1 MREFVSPTGERL
13 QIPPEGERS
22 MLALGW
28 KPVPQPEVK
37 KPARRKATRKE

>member
-28 KPVPQPEVK
+28 KPVEVPEVK
-37 KPARRKATRKE
+37 KQVKRKPTVKE